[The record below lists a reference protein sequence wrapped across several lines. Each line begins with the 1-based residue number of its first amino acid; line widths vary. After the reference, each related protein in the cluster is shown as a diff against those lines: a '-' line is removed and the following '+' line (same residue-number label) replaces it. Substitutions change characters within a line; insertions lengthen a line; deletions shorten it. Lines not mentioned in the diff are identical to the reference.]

1 MATCPRCYGPLN
13 AHHKCRPRWVRRLIR
28 DAFITVIVAL
38 VGALVSIALYPEH
51 VPVLGMV
58 IGGTLGW
65 GFAAITKL
73 D

>member
-13 AHHKCRPRWVRRLIR
+13 EHHKCRPRWVRRAFR
-28 DAFITVIVAL
+28 DIFVTVTVAL
-38 VGALVSIALYPEH
+38 VGGLVSIAFWPEH
-51 VPVLGMV
+51 VPVLGLV

-65 GFAAITKL
+65 GLSTIMKY